1 MDPTA
6 ITPPPNP
13 LSTRFVATWP
23 DDCSGW
29 QVARHQPGNGNAPSL
44 SADEY
49 VAGLPSKSSSEILV
63 SFLAHPGPMAAFE
76 LDCDGQRKAV
86 GIKLIP
92 CGVNPVLVRLAL
104 TASTSPQELVSVH
117 PVLMRHRDLATFHW
131 NTPGFLDLCEVLGLD
146 PQTARPRF
154 RPDWEELAE
163 ELLRWSCTVAYSTG
177 GSWQSQQDDM
187 QTAVFDLLA
196 MMRIEARSTLRQLD
210 ALRERWEMMDRN
222 GVPRFDELDALVHS
236 DVLVDPADLEAE
248 QNRDLPMASLYLLP
262 SRHGS
267 GCHTSVK
274 GYRGPVPPTGWP
286 DPDDAELRGL
296 AIGPEGDAVWEQAW
310 LRTAVHILRAQGVVF
325 LSLAEAQSY
334 LDSDEAAY
342 WVWRWG
348 GTPCW
353 DQVRRPALWKRLLWR
368 VWPPALPC
376 DRELTALAPRHRA
389 GEAGR

>member
-1 MDPTA
+1 MDPKA
-6 ITPPPNP
+6 ITPHPNP

-29 QVARHQPGNGNAPSL
+29 QVARHQPGDSNAPSL

-49 VAGLPSKSSSEILV
+49 VAGLPSKSPSEALA

-92 CGVNPVLVRLAL
+92 CGVNPVLVRLTL

-117 PVLMRHRDLATFHW
+117 PVLMRHRDLTTFHW

-146 PQTARPRF
+146 PQAARPRF

-177 GSWQSQQDDM
+177 GSWQPQQDDV

-222 GVPRFDELDALVHS
+222 GVPRF
-236 DVLVDPADLEAE
+236 
-248 QNRDLPMASLYLLP
+248 R
-262 SRHGS
+262 
-267 GCHTSVK
+267 
-274 GYRGPVPPTGWP
+274 
-286 DPDDAELRGL
+286 
-296 AIGPEGDAVWEQAW
+296 
-310 LRTAVHILRAQGVVF
+310 
-325 LSLAEAQSY
+325 
-334 LDSDEAAY
+334 
-342 WVWRWG
+342 
-348 GTPCW
+348 
-353 DQVRRPALWKRLLWR
+353 
-368 VWPPALPC
+368 
-376 DRELTALAPRHRA
+376 RA
-389 GEAGR
+389 GRAGSLGCAGRPCGPRGGAASRSAPG

>member
-6 ITPPPNP
+6 TTPIPNP

-29 QVARHQPGNGNAPSL
+29 QVARHQLGDSNTPPL

-49 VAGLPSKSSSEILV
+49 VAGLPSKSPSEALA
-63 SFLAHPGPMAAFE
+63 SFLAYPGSMAAFE
-76 LDCDGQRKAV
+76 LNCDGQRKAV

-92 CGVNPVLVRLAL
+92 WGVNPVLVRQTL
-104 TASTSPQELVSVH
+104 TASTLPQELVSVH
-117 PVLMRHRDLATFHW
+117 PVLVRHSDLTTFHW

-163 ELLRWSCTVAYSTG
+163 ELLRWSCTVAHSTG
-177 GSWQSQQDDM
+177 GSWQSPQGEVRI
-187 QTAVFDLLA
+187 AVFDLLA
-196 MMRIEARSTLRQLD
+196 MMRIEARSTLWQLD
-210 ALRERWEMMDRN
+210 ALRERWEMMDHN
-222 GVPRFDELDALVHS
+222 GVPRFDELDTLVHS
-236 DVLVDPADLEAE
+236 DVLVDPADLKAE
-248 QNRDLPMASLYLLP
+248 QHRDPPLASLDLLP
-262 SRHGS
+262 SRYGS

-274 GYRGPVPPTGWP
+274 GYRGPVLPAGWP

-296 AIGPEGDAVWEQAW
+296 AIGPEGGAVWERAW
-310 LRTAVHILRAQGVVF
+310 LRTAVHVLRTQGVVF
-325 LSLAEAQSY
+325 LSLAEAQAY

-348 GTPCW
+348 GTPCRG
-353 DQVRRPALWKRLLWR
+353 QVCWPALWKRLLWR
-368 VWPPALPC
+368 VWPPALPR
-376 DRELTALAPRHRA
+376 DRELAALVPRHRA